1 MWVRLDKEEIDLILS
16 LIPAGPLADKLRKEP
31 DPDAAAFIAAV
42 DTDDDFEVD
51 EDAIV
56 SRGEDDGA
64 FVMSW
69 VWVTNEAA
77 GIPSEDL
84 DDDEEAGWP
93 LKI

>member
-1 MWVRLDKEEIDLILS
+1 MWVRLENEEIDQILS
-16 LIPAGPLADKLRKEP
+16 LIPSGPLAEKLRREP

-42 DTDDDFEVD
+42 DIDDDLEVD
-51 EDAIV
+51 EDAVV

-77 GIPSEDL
+77 GITLADL
-84 DDDEEAGWP
+84 EDDEDADTR